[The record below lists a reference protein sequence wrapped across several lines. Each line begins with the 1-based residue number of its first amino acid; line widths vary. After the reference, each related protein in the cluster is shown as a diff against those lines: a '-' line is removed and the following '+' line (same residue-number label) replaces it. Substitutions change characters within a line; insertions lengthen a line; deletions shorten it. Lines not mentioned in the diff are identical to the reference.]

1 MQRWPYLLISSLFL
15 SGCISQSPIYP
26 PLPKLD
32 PAPAPAVAKPATKKV
47 KHAAV
52 PKPPKKVHELKEVQ
66 DQNFDPDY
74 MYPTTPAKK
83 RTPPKVD
90 TPAKNTPAAA
100 TTTMGRDEC
109 IAMLGQAK
117 FDKYTQMLG
126 SESAAIKRCVMMQSM
141 K

>member
-1 MQRWPYLLISSLFL
+1 MQRWFYLLVSGLFL
-15 SGCISQSPIYP
+15 TGCVSQRPIYP

-32 PAPAPAVAKPATKKV
+32 PAPAVTEPKAKQE
-47 KHAAV
+47 KHIAV
-52 PKPPKKVHELKEVQ
+52 PKPPKKVHALKEVQ

-74 MYPTTPAKK
+74 MYPVTHVKKHTVPTPKTETA
-83 RTPPKVD
+83 VES
-90 TPAKNTPAAA
+90 TPAAA

-126 SESAAIKRCVMMQSM
+126 SESASIKRCVMMQSM